1 MGFSLEECLG
11 WCGRVFYYSPSLDDP
26 TCGKSVDECFIPLKT
41 ARGNWWEVWVA
52 YSTLVMETGVP
63 GSLGRLRE
71 DGRWWF
77 GSSEGAVRIVI
88 VFVVDRGR
96 EMVGLEMWRVRE
108 PGGGAVCCLNG

>member
-26 TCGKSVDECFIPLKT
+26 TCGKSVDECFIPLRR
-41 ARGNWWEVWVA
+41 RGGIGGEFGWP
-52 YSTLVMETGVP
+52 TLVMETGVP